1 MPGPTLSEGNQAAIA
16 RRAPGRPFA
25 EVEKEFFEKVRPSSL
40 LKRYAQPDEI
50 APLVAYLCSPLS
62 AATNGA
68 ALRADGGIVRAC
80 FG

>member
-1 MPGPTLSEGNQAAIA
+1 
-16 RRAPGRPFA
+16 
-25 EVEKEFFEKVRPSSL
+25 VEKEFFEKVRPSSL
-40 LKRYAQPDEI
+40 LRRYAQPEEI